1 MKATDEK
8 SAVRISLERGAS
20 AELPFYSVSTAK
32 LCILSVCTL
41 GLYDV
46 YWFYKNWARI
56 RQQTGSAI
64 RPFWRAIFAPL
75 FCHPLV
81 VTVNSA
87 AESLHLSGKLPA
99 AAIMGAYIALLATH
113 RLPDPWWMLSMLA
126 FVPLVPIQR
135 RIQEIHEAI
144 QPGRATT
151 ADWGVRSLLAAG
163 IGGLFVGT
171 MMVGLVFG
179 PPTRALRAAEIPSR
193 YAEALLEAGVL
204 EADEHIEFFYSA
216 GLFSILEDGNLF
228 TERRVVSYETT
239 DGELSLAAAGY
250 DEIREI
256 DVAYSEGLGDSM
268 VTVSTHDGG
277 EFVLLVSAEEGR
289 DREFVAQLERH
300 LPHPAGEPE
309 SL

>member
-8 SAVRISLERGAS
+8 AAIQISLDRGAS

-32 LCILSVCTL
+32 LCILSICTL
-41 GLYDV
+41 GLYDFW
-46 YWFYKNWARI
+46 WFYKNWARI

-64 RPFWRAIFAPL
+64 RPFWRAFFAPL

-99 AAIMGAYIALLATH
+99 IPILVAYIALLSLH

-135 RIQEIHEAI
+135 RIQEVHEAI

-151 ADWGVRSLLAAG
+151 AGWGARSLLAAG
-163 IGGLFVGT
+163 LGGVLVGS
-171 MMVGLVFG
+171 MVTGLAFG
-179 PPTRALRAAEIPSR
+179 PPTRALRAAEIPSG
-193 YAEALLEAGVL
+193 YAEKLVQAGILETG
-204 EADEHIEFFYSA
+204 EHMEFFYSA

-228 TERRVVSYETT
+228 TERRVVSYETS
-239 DGELSLAAAGY
+239 DGELSLAAAAY
-250 DEIREI
+250 DQIRGIEV
-256 DVAYSEGLGDSM
+256 DFSDGLGDSM

-289 DREFVAQLERH
+289 DREFVAQLESH
-300 LPHPAGEPE
+300 LPQAAGETE
-309 SL
+309 AL